1 MEYKMI
7 VLDLDGTLTN
17 RDKIITPRTKQAL
30 MEAQKMGKIVV
41 LASGR
46 PTAGIKPLAEELE
59 LAAYGSYILSYN
71 GGMITN
77 CGTGEVVF
85 SSLLPVDSNE
95 KIIGLAEEEG
105 AEAFFSALETG
116 LTPEEQKKDK
126 STMPG
131 MSENPFDKVYLVTPA
146 GGDDEM
152 TARLTEKAKYH
163 FDAEMCT
170 SIAEAVE
177 LAHANTRRGLLVCG
191 GEAAALEAAELLV
204 NS

>member
-95 KIIGLAEEEG
+95 KIIGLAEEYGVDILTYEG
-105 AEAFFSALETG
+105 EEIITNNEECPYARQGIQYQSPASA
-116 LTPEEQKKDK
+116 
-126 STMPG
+126 PG
-131 MSENPFDKVYLVTPA
+131 RRHERLCVLSGSKVSDA
-146 GGDDEM
+146 G
-152 TARLTEKAKYH
+152 
-163 FDAEMCT
+163 
-170 SIAEAVE
+170 
-177 LAHANTRRGLLVCG
+177 
-191 GEAAALEAAELLV
+191 
-204 NS
+204 

>member
-30 MEAQKMGKIVV
+30 MEAKKMGKIVV

>member
-95 KIIGLAEEEG
+95 KIIGLAEEHRVDILTYEDSRIITNN
-105 AEAFFSALETG
+105 AECPYGKLESRINSMEVVEKADLASYVDFPVPTNRSPALEKRFAHLSVLPAFF
-116 LTPEEQKKDK
+116 
-126 STMPG
+126 PG
-131 MSENPFDKVYLVTPA
+131 DYMHPRLFCGFPA
-146 GGDDEM
+146 A
-152 TARLTEKAKYH
+152 TLSHPKY
-163 FDAEMCT
+163 
-170 SIAEAVE
+170 SVP
-177 LAHANTRRGLLVCG
+177 
-191 GEAAALEAAELLV
+191 
-204 NS
+204 

>member
-95 KIIGLAEEEG
+95 KIIGLAEEYGVDILTYEG
-105 AEAFFSALETG
+105 
-116 LTPEEQKKDK
+116 EEIITNNKECPYAVKE
-126 STMPG
+126 S
-131 MSENPFDKVYLVTPA
+131 NINHLV
-146 GGDDEM
+146 
-152 TARLTEKAKYH
+152 L
-163 FDAEMCT
+163 
-170 SIAEAVE
+170 
-177 LAHANTRRGLLVCG
+177 
-191 GEAAALEAAELLV
+191 
-204 NS
+204 